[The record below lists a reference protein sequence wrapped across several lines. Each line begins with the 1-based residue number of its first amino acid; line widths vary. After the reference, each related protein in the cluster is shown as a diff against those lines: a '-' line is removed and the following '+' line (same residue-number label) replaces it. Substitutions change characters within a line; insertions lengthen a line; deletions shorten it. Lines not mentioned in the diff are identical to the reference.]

1 MFLPECGLERLM
13 LDLWDATN
21 PGAERQGYGGIWV
34 MSAASINRL
43 MHRVCGKRLLR
54 RRRMLTLAL
63 SAVLVACICILPAR
77 RAFADQVLELP
88 ATAAPAS
95 SPDASVGGAP
105 EPEPKHRTMAPMPS
119 GLGSIE
125 DYERQGE
132 PSSSA
137 GIAGARP
144 NLHIDPSG
152 NRQALANDVI
162 LGALAIGLFALE
174 VHAAHQHRH
183 R

>member
-1 MFLPECGLERLM
+1 M

-77 RAFADQVLELP
+77 SAFADQVLELP

-95 SPDASVGGAP
+95 SPDASVDGAR
-105 EPEPKHRTMAPMPS
+105 ETQPKHHAMAPMPS

-144 NLHIDPSG
+144 SLRIDRNN
-152 NRQALANDVI
+152 NRQALANDVT

>member
-1 MFLPECGLERLM
+1 
-13 LDLWDATN
+13 
-21 PGAERQGYGGIWV
+21 
-34 MSAASINRL
+34 
-43 MHRVCGKRLLR
+43 
-54 RRRMLTLAL
+54 
-63 SAVLVACICILPAR
+63 
-77 RAFADQVLELP
+77 
-88 ATAAPAS
+88 
-95 SPDASVGGAP
+95 
-105 EPEPKHRTMAPMPS
+105 MAPMPS

-144 NLHIDPSG
+144 SLRIDRNN
-152 NRQALANDVI
+152 NRQALANDVT

>member
-1 MFLPECGLERLM
+1 MM
-13 LDLWDATN
+13 LNLWDATN
-21 PGAERQGYGGIWV
+21 PGAERQGYWGIWV

-43 MHRVCGKRLLR
+43 MHRVSGKRLLR
-54 RRRMLTLAL
+54 WRRMLTLAL
-63 SAVLVACICILPAR
+63 SAVLAAGICVLPAR
-77 RAFADQVLELP
+77 SAFADQVLELP
-88 ATAAPAS
+88 PTAAPAS
-95 SPDASVGGAP
+95 SRDASVDAAP
-105 EPEPKHRTMAPMPS
+105 EPEPKHHAMAPLPA

-125 DYERQGE
+125 DYEQQGE

-144 NLHIDPSG
+144 SLRIDPNN

>member
-13 LDLWDATN
+13 LELYDATN
-21 PGAERQGYGGIWV
+21 PGVQRQWYWGVWV
-34 MSAASINRL
+34 MSAASIDGL
-43 MHRVCGKRLLR
+43 IHRVFGKQLLR
-54 RRRMLTLAL
+54 GRRMLTLAL

-77 RAFADQVLELP
+77 TAFADQVLELP

-95 SPDASVGGAP
+95 SPDTSADGAR
-105 EPEPKHRTMAPMPS
+105 ETQPKHHAMAPMPA

-144 NLHIDPSG
+144 SLRIDRNN